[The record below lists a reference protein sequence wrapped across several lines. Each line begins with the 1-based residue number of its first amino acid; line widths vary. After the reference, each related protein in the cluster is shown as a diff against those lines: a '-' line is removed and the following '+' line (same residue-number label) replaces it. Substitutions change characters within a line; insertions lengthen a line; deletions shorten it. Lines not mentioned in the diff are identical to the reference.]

1 MSPSDLIQV
10 LLGILVAGGGYWLS
24 RLANDV
30 RDIEDRINECQ
41 SRLPEKY
48 VLKEDYKHDIAD
60 IKQTLKDIFE
70 ILREDH
76 NR

>member
-1 MSPSDLIQV
+1 MSASEIIQL
-10 LLGILVAGGGYWLS
+10 LLGSLVAGGGYWLS

-30 RDIEDRINECQ
+30 RDLENKIINCQ
-41 SRLPEKY
+41 TALPEKY
-48 VLKEDYKHDIAD
+48 VLKEDYKHDITE

-76 NR
+76 IK

>member
-1 MSPSDLIQV
+1 MTASELIQI
-10 LLGILVAGGGYWLS
+10 LLGILVTGGGYWLS

-30 RDIEDRINECQ
+30 RDIEERITECQ
-41 SRLPEKY
+41 TKLPEKY
-48 VLKEDYKHDIAD
+48 VLKEDYKHDITE

-76 NR
+76 SR

>member
-1 MSPSDLIQV
+1 MTASEIIQI

-24 RLANDV
+24 RLAEDV
-30 RDIEDRINECQ
+30 RQIEARINECQ
-41 SRLPEKY
+41 SKLPEKY

-76 NR
+76 GR